1 MENKDLK
8 DFSKNITGK
17 VSFDYEIK
25 NLNWFN
31 IGGKT
36 KVYFKPETLDEL
48 VRFLKIYQNRSNIFI
63 LGAGSNVLFDDK
75 TYDGTII
82 KLGKKFSNL
91 TLLGKNKIIAG
102 ASALDRKL
110 AEFAKENELSGFE
123 FLYSIPGTIG
133 GGIRMNAG
141 CFDSEFKDILISI
154 QLIDFKGNIKTIPAD
169 KIDFYYRG
177 NDIPKNYIF
186 LSATFQGIK
195 SNRKEILHKM
205 EIFKLKKEKAQPTKI
220 KTGGSTFKNPINKTN
235 KKVWELIK
243 ESIDI
248 EEVNKKFGDAVL
260 SEKHCNFLINKEKA
274 TSKDMKNLINFVKDN
289 VYNKTGVNLELEI
302 ILTS

>member
-1 MENKDLK
+1 METKDLK
-8 DFSKNITGK
+8 DFSKNIIGK
-17 VSFDYEIK
+17 VTFDYDIK

-48 VRFLKIYQNRSNIFI
+48 IRFLKIYQNRSNIFI
-63 LGAGSNVLFDDK
+63 LGAGSNVLFDDEI
-75 TYDGTII
+75 YNGTII
-82 KLGKKFSNL
+82 KLGKKFSNI
-91 TLLGKNKIIAG
+91 TLLGENKIIAG
-102 ASALDRKL
+102 ASTLDKKL

-154 QLIDFKGNIKTIPAD
+154 QLIDFNGNIKTIPAD
-169 KIDFYYRG
+169 KIDFSYRG

-186 LSATFQGIK
+186 LSATFKGIK
-195 SNRKEILHKM
+195 SNREEIQKKM
-205 EIFKLKKEKAQPTKI
+205 GILKLKKEKAQPSKI
-220 KTGGSTFKNPINKTN
+220 KTGGSTFKNPNNVK

-243 ESIDI
+243 KSVPTDTS
-248 EEVNKKFGDAVL
+248 FGDAKI
-260 SEKHCNFLINKEKA
+260 SEKHCNFFINNGKA
-274 TSKDMKNLINFVKDN
+274 SSKDIEDLFQKVKKQ
-289 VYNKTGVNLELEI
+289 VFEKTGVNLELEI
-302 ILTS
+302 KIIGNNQ

>member
-1 MENKDLK
+1 METKDLK
-8 DFSKNITGK
+8 DFSKNIIGK
-17 VSFDYEIK
+17 VTFDYDIK

-48 VRFLKIYQNRSNIFI
+48 IRFLKIYQNRSNIFI
-63 LGAGSNVLFDDK
+63 LGAGSNVLFDDEI
-75 TYDGTII
+75 YNGTII
-82 KLGKKFSNL
+82 KLGKKFSNI
-91 TLLGKNKIIAG
+91 TLLGENKIIAG
-102 ASALDRKL
+102 ASTLDKKL

-154 QLIDFKGNIKTIPAD
+154 QLIDFNGNIKTIPAD
-169 KIDFYYRG
+169 KIDFSYRG

-186 LSATFQGIK
+186 LSATFKGIK
-195 SNRKEILHKM
+195 SNREEIQKKM
-205 EIFKLKKEKAQPTKI
+205 GILKLKKEKAQPSKI
-220 KTGGSTFKNPINKTN
+220 KTGGSTFKNPNNVK

-243 ESIDI
+243 KSVPTDTS
-248 EEVNKKFGDAVL
+248 FGDAKI
-260 SEKHCNFLINKEKA
+260 SEKHCNFFVNRKNA
-274 TSKDMKNLINFVKDN
+274 TSEDMKKLINFVKKK
-289 VYNKTGVNLELEI
+289 VKEKTGIELTLEI
-302 ILTS
+302 VLVE

>member
-154 QLIDFKGNIKTIPAD
+154 QLIDFNGNIKTIPAD
-169 KIDFYYRG
+169 KIDFSYRG

-186 LSATFQGIK
+186 LSATFKGIK
-195 SNRKEILHKM
+195 SNREEIQKKM
-205 EIFKLKKEKAQPTKI
+205 GILKLKKEKAQPSKI
-220 KTGGSTFKNPINKTN
+220 KTGGSTFKNPNNVK

-243 ESIDI
+243 KSVPTDTS
-248 EEVNKKFGDAVL
+248 FGDAKI
-260 SEKHCNFLINKEKA
+260 SEKHCNFFVNRKNA
-274 TSKDMKNLINFVKDN
+274 TSEDMKKLINFVKKK
-289 VYNKTGVNLELEI
+289 VKEKTGIELTLEI
-302 ILTS
+302 VLVE

>member
-1 MENKDLK
+1 METKDLNE
-8 DFSKNITGK
+8 FSKNITGK

-82 KLGKKFSNL
+82 KLGRKFSNL
-91 TLLGKNKIIAG
+91 TLLGENKIIAG

-154 QLIDFKGNIKTIPAD
+154 QLIDFNGNIKTIPAD

-186 LSATFQGIK
+186 LSATFKGIK
-195 SNRKEILHKM
+195 SNKKEILHKM

-220 KTGGSTFKNPINKTN
+220 KTGGSTFKNPNNIKN
-235 KKVWELIK
+235 KVWELIQK
-243 ESIDI
+243 SVPVDTS
-248 EEVNKKFGDAVL
+248 FGDAKI
-260 SEKHCNFLINKEKA
+260 SEKHCNFFVNKKNA
-274 TSKDMKNLINFVKDN
+274 TSVDMKKLINFVKKK
-289 VYNKTGVNLELEI
+289 VKEKTGIELTLEI
-302 ILTS
+302 VLVE